1 MAKIVSDEID
11 IRAQWP
17 LPRFGSRRVSYGIP
31 LSAAAYLGLA
41 GMLALYFLGGHNT
54 AILTLLWAPVM
65 AIVFTTWAA
74 SYYDGMMIRAN
85 REHIALTR
93 WFRQVAVVPTSEVS
107 RIVRLTVDDPTPK
120 GKAPR
125 PAIFFLDR
133 DGRCVLSL
141 FSTRFD
147 EGDLTRLWTT
157 LGIQPE
163 GRLYEHVNILKL
175 NDRFPHAFDKPAA

>member
-1 MAKIVSDEID
+1 MAKIVSDEIE

-17 LPRFGSRRVSYGIP
+17 LSRFGGRRVSYGIP
-31 LSAAAYLGLA
+31 LNAVAYLGLA
-41 GMLALYFLGGHNT
+41 GILALYFLGGHNPWT
-54 AILTLLWAPVM
+54 LTLSWAPVI
-65 AIVFTTWAA
+65 AIVLTTWAG
-74 SYYDGMMIRAN
+74 SYYDGTMILAN
-85 REHIALTR
+85 REHIAFTR

-107 RIVRLTVDDPTPK
+107 RIVRLTVDDPTQY

-125 PAIFFLDR
+125 PAIFLFNR

-147 EGDLTRLWTT
+147 DGDLARLWAT

-163 GRLYEHVNILKL
+163 GSLHEHVNILKL
-175 NDRFPHAFDKPAA
+175 NDRFPRAFDKPAG